1 MPTDRFNSA
10 CTSVGYFALKHNK
23 TLRNSKKKRLNQMF
37 SSVDITAI
45 FIDTQCHV
53 EKKIVKRSLQ

>member
-23 TLRNSKKKRLNQMF
+23 TLKNSKKKRLNQMF

-53 EKKIVKRSLQ
+53 EKKL